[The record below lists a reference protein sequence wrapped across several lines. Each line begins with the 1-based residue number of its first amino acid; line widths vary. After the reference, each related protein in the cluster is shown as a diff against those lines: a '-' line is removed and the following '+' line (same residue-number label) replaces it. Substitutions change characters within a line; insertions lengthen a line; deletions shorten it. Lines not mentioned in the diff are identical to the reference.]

1 MKSLLFVLALNFFV
15 IGFVWAEEPLNTD
28 TPLVINEFM
37 ASNNSSAQ
45 DPQGQYDDWI
55 EIHNYGPDA
64 IDIGGFYL
72 TDDLSNPT
80 KWRILDGIPI
90 LTTIAP
96 NGYLLVWADNDTEY
110 SGLHANFK
118 LDADGEEIG
127 LFDADGST
135 LIDSIV
141 FPEQTIDISFG
152 RYPDANDD
160 RRFFAF
166 PSPGQENI
174 AAYSGQ
180 VADTKFSH
188 NRGFYDTSFS
198 VTIATETEG
207 ATIYYTLDGS
217 EPDDISGRS
226 LQSMV
231 YTDPIPINETTC
243 LRAKAVKHGWKPT
256 DIDTHTYIILH
267 DVIRQTQQEAL
278 LAGYPSE
285 WWGGYPADYEM
296 DPDVYNDPDYAGLM
310 DDALLSI
317 PTVSLVTNQDNLF
330 SHENDPEH
338 GGIYIYTGHSITGGR
353 GWERPVS
360 AEFFT
365 QDGLKE
371 FQVNCGLRIQGG
383 ENRRP
388 NKCPKHS
395 FSLRFRNEYG
405 PTKLNFKLFDNW
417 PVDSFNTIQFRGV
430 FNNAWTH
437 WSPAQRARA
446 QYIRDQWMRDCLSD
460 MGYQD
465 AGQGFFVHLYLDGI
479 YWGVYNLQERPVAS
493 HYAAYNGGDEE
504 NIDAING
511 GRATDGT
518 TGAWNQMRNV
528 VASRNWEEICKLLDI
543 DNFIDWTI
551 ANLAV
556 SNRDLKN
563 NGNWRAAGGGTQRRP
578 WHFYSWDAEH
588 VIEGINQ
595 NGTTPSDD
603 PTGLFNYLDDIEEF
617 KVRFGDRVHKHLFNE
632 GALTP
637 QKNIQRW
644 LKRADELDVAVI
656 AESARW
662 GDYRRDMHSYS
673 SGPYYLHT
681 RNDFWIP
688 EKNRLINDY
697 FPRRTDIAL
706 NQFRSRGLYPRIDAP
721 EFRINGSYR
730 HGGQIAPDD
739 ALSMTTSTG
748 IIYYSL
754 DGTDPRPSGAR
765 QRADTTTLIA
775 ESSAKRVLVP
785 TGNIS
790 SNWRGGGVFDG
801 NPGGVG
807 YERSSGYQNLISLD
821 LEDQMY
827 RNNATC
833 YIRIPFIFN
842 ENLDDFNFMTLKM
855 RYDDGFIAYIN
866 GVEVARSNFTGT
878 PTWNSSANGSR
889 SDSLAVNFDNIDIS
903 AYLNSLQKGYNI
915 LAIHGLNTSITSS
928 DFLISA
934 ELVVGKSSSTG
945 DGGISSG
952 VLQYNGPITLNSSV
966 HVKSRVLSDGV
977 WSALNEATFA
987 VGPVAENL
995 RISEIMYNPNDPNTE
1010 YIELQNIGAGTINLN
1025 LVKFTNGIDFIF
1037 PNMEFAGNEYVV
1049 VVQDRQAFETRYGT
1063 AFNIAGE
1070 YSGKLNNAGER
1081 IRLEDAIGQT
1091 ILDFDY
1097 KDGWRPITDGDGFS
1111 LTVIDSANT
1120 DPYGWNEKDSW
1131 RASAYLSGSPGEDDG
1146 GIVPEPGAVVI
1157 NEVLAHSH
1165 ADAVDWIELHNT
1177 TDTAVDIGGWF
1188 LSDNSSD
1195 LAKYR
1200 IAQGTIIAPD
1210 GYIVFYEDQHFNN
1223 PSAPG
1228 SNQPFALSE
1237 NGERLYLNSAEG
1249 GLLTGYRQVE
1259 DFGGSETG
1267 ISFGRYYKS
1276 STGNYN
1282 FVSMSENTPG
1292 FANAYPKVGP
1302 IVINEIMYNP
1312 SWPDGGSYTND
1323 QYEYIEL
1330 HNISAVPV
1338 TLYRD
1343 DKALPWKFTD
1353 GIDFTFPADVPVA
1366 IPAGGYLLVVKEPE
1380 AFSWRYPSVPA
1391 EKILGP
1397 YSGSLN
1403 NAGERLELSMPGDD
1417 AG

>member
-1 MKSLLFVLALNFFV
+1 VKSLLFVLALNLFV
-15 IGFVWAEEPLNTD
+15 IGFVWAEESHNTD

-430 FNNAWTH
+430 FNNA
-437 WSPAQRARA
+437 
-446 QYIRDQWMRDCLSD
+446 CSD

-528 VASRNWEEICKLLDI
+528 VAS
-543 DNFIDWTI
+543 
-551 ANLAV
+551 
-556 SNRDLKN
+556 
-563 NGNWRAAGGGTQRRP
+563 
-578 WHFYSWDAEH
+578 
-588 VIEGINQ
+588 
-595 NGTTPSDD
+595 
-603 PTGLFNYLDDIEEF
+603 
-617 KVRFGDRVHKHLFNE
+617 
-632 GALTP
+632 
-637 QKNIQRW
+637 
-644 LKRADELDVAVI
+644 
-656 AESARW
+656 
-662 GDYRRDMHSYS
+662 
-673 SGPYYLHT
+673 
-681 RNDFWIP
+681 
-688 EKNRLINDY
+688 
-697 FPRRTDIAL
+697 
-706 NQFRSRGLYPRIDAP
+706 
-721 EFRINGSYR
+721 
-730 HGGQIAPDD
+730 
-739 ALSMTTSTG
+739 
-748 IIYYSL
+748 
-754 DGTDPRPSGAR
+754 
-765 QRADTTTLIA
+765 
-775 ESSAKRVLVP
+775 
-785 TGNIS
+785 
-790 SNWRGGGVFDG
+790 
-801 NPGGVG
+801 
-807 YERSSGYQNLISLD
+807 
-821 LEDQMY
+821 
-827 RNNATC
+827 
-833 YIRIPFIFN
+833 
-842 ENLDDFNFMTLKM
+842 
-855 RYDDGFIAYIN
+855 
-866 GVEVARSNFTGT
+866 
-878 PTWNSSANGSR
+878 
-889 SDSLAVNFDNIDIS
+889 
-903 AYLNSLQKGYNI
+903 
-915 LAIHGLNTSITSS
+915 
-928 DFLISA
+928 
-934 ELVVGKSSSTG
+934 
-945 DGGISSG
+945 
-952 VLQYNGPITLNSSV
+952 
-966 HVKSRVLSDGV
+966 
-977 WSALNEATFA
+977 
-987 VGPVAENL
+987 
-995 RISEIMYNPNDPNTE
+995 
-1010 YIELQNIGAGTINLN
+1010 
-1025 LVKFTNGIDFIF
+1025 
-1037 PNMEFAGNEYVV
+1037 
-1049 VVQDRQAFETRYGT
+1049 
-1063 AFNIAGE
+1063 
-1070 YSGKLNNAGER
+1070 
-1081 IRLEDAIGQT
+1081 
-1091 ILDFDY
+1091 
-1097 KDGWRPITDGDGFS
+1097 
-1111 LTVIDSANT
+1111 
-1120 DPYGWNEKDSW
+1120 
-1131 RASAYLSGSPGEDDG
+1131 
-1146 GIVPEPGAVVI
+1146 
-1157 NEVLAHSH
+1157 
-1165 ADAVDWIELHNT
+1165 
-1177 TDTAVDIGGWF
+1177 
-1188 LSDNSSD
+1188 
-1195 LAKYR
+1195 
-1200 IAQGTIIAPD
+1200 
-1210 GYIVFYEDQHFNN
+1210 
-1223 PSAPG
+1223 
-1228 SNQPFALSE
+1228 
-1237 NGERLYLNSAEG
+1237 
-1249 GLLTGYRQVE
+1249 
-1259 DFGGSETG
+1259 
-1267 ISFGRYYKS
+1267 
-1276 STGNYN
+1276 
-1282 FVSMSENTPG
+1282 
-1292 FANAYPKVGP
+1292 
-1302 IVINEIMYNP
+1302 
-1312 SWPDGGSYTND
+1312 
-1323 QYEYIEL
+1323 
-1330 HNISAVPV
+1330 
-1338 TLYRD
+1338 
-1343 DKALPWKFTD
+1343 
-1353 GIDFTFPADVPVA
+1353 
-1366 IPAGGYLLVVKEPE
+1366 
-1380 AFSWRYPSVPA
+1380 
-1391 EKILGP
+1391 
-1397 YSGSLN
+1397 
-1403 NAGERLELSMPGDD
+1403 
-1417 AG
+1417 